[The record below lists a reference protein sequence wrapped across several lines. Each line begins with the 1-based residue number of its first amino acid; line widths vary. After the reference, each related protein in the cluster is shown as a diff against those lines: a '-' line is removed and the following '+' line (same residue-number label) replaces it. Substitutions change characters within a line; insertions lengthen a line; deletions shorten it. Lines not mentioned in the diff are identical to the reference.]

1 MPPSNCLAGEAK
13 RAGALML
20 AIALMV
26 MLMAVGLAGAEGA
39 RTDAAQSAEL
49 RIGSENNYGGYRTT
63 WM

>member
-1 MPPSNCLAGEAK
+1 
-13 RAGALML
+13 ML

-39 RTDAAQSAEL
+39 RTDAAQLAEL
-49 RIGSENNYGGYRTT
+49 RIGSENNYGGYHTT